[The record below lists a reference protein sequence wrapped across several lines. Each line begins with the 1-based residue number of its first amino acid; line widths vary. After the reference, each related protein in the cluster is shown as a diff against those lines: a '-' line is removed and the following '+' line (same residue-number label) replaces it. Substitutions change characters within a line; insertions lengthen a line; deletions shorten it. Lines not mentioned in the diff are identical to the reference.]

1 MHRRRISLTA
11 GSDAGIR
18 PDFHGRA
25 AVAKIPGLPGRD
37 GGGRSHDEGHRVSGP
52 DVQTGKISRVHGG
65 GRFVGASSFDHI
77 HDGEIIGHM
86 AAVVGRFK
94 NFTVPSRLVVCALN
108 LRTDRRRAVAKSPL
122 VLGDPDTPAGSCPPR
137 K

>member
-25 AVAKIPGLPGRD
+25 AVAEIPGLPGRD

-52 DVQTGKISRVHGG
+52 DVQTGKISRMHGG
-65 GRFVGASSFDHI
+65 ARFVGASSFDPI

-86 AAVVGRFK
+86 AAVYGSFQT
-94 NFTVPSRLVVCALN
+94 FTVPSRLVVCAL
-108 LRTDRRRAVAKSPL
+108 
-122 VLGDPDTPAGSCPPR
+122 
-137 K
+137 